1 MVLFVI
7 DDDDDDDDDGNGV
20 RFIMMM
26 VVMILIAMMI
36 VNDVVHDNSMTIML
50 TGLRRL
56 GMMVDPLA
64 AHVFVT

>member
-1 MVLFVI
+1 MMLFVI
-7 DDDDDDDDDGNGV
+7 DYDDDGYGV
-20 RFIMMM
+20 RVIMM

-36 VNDVVHDNSMTIML
+36 VDDVVHDNSMTIML

-56 GMMVDPLA
+56 GMMVAPLA

>member
-7 DDDDDDDDDGNGV
+7 DDDDDDDDGNGV
-20 RFIMMM
+20 RVIMMM

-36 VNDVVHDNSMTIML
+36 VNDVAHDNSMTIML

-56 GMMVDPLA
+56 GMMVAPLA